1 LAEFWYN
8 SNYHT
13 ALGCS
18 PFKALYGYDPEM
30 GVMLPTLATSSASA
44 EQLLKDK
51 DAQLVKLKE
60 HLCAA

>member
-1 LAEFWYN
+1 
-8 SNYHT
+8 
-13 ALGCS
+13 LGCS